1 MIVVTNKT
9 IKSKLMIEHKSI
21 NNLISIKDTL
31 KNKVKQKNHPT
42 IIAVS
47 KTFPLSEIL
56 PLINYGHDHYG
67 ENKVQEAMEKWTNI
81 KEDFKHIKLHMIG
94 KLQKNKVKYVVELF
108 DYIHSLD
115 NLKLAEKISSEQQ
128 KKNKKLRIF
137 IQINIGNEEQKS
149 GIQINNLKEFYKN
162 CTKNLGLDIIGL
174 MCLPPKEVESTNY
187 FSKMQK
193 LLSEIK
199 AQELSMGMSND
210 FFEATSNG
218 ATFLRIGSKIFGSRN

>member
-1 MIVVTNKT
+1 MNNK
-9 IKSKLMIEHKSI
+9 
-21 NNLISIKDTL
+21 
-31 KNKVKQKNHPT
+31 
-42 IIAVS
+42 
-47 KTFPLSEIL
+47 
-56 PLINYGHDHYG
+56 
-67 ENKVQEAMEKWTNI
+67 
-81 KEDFKHIKLHMIG
+81 
-94 KLQKNKVKYVVELF
+94 
-108 DYIHSLD
+108 
-115 NLKLAEKISSEQQ
+115 
-128 KKNKKLRIF
+128 KKNKKIKIF